1 MATNK
6 IQVVEKNKGRKIEYR
21 QSANK
26 IILGDDELMLN
37 VAKYQKDWDVHI
49 DVCMDKDRNLVI
61 GVGAGRYY
69 VAQLDVPAV
78 MYEEIVPSLDDDP
91 DKPAPKPLP
100 LDMGEVVLTLWSLDA
115 LAETDNKEV

>member
-78 MYEEIVPSLDDDP
+78 KYEEIVPSLDDDP